1 MQGVHRRRGLLRQI
15 QVSKSKGVAV
25 GHDGP
30 HRSRVLRPLQRGH
43 ELSHPVPDVLHQQ
56 GVGGLRH
63 GIKAQ
68 PLEQKAVFGLG
79 VQKQVP
85 QAPAEGLLPEL
96 GDDRGRQALAL
107 KGGVHGD
114 AFADVAVQ
122 GAGGDDAVILQ
133 QVDGEGDGRVIVQGL
148 PGQEL
153 RHGLLPPGAQG
164 RAGLDLHKATSVLRC
179 RKSVLRWR
187 R

>member
-1 MQGVHRRRGLLRQI
+1 MQGVHCRRGLLRQI
-15 QVSKSKGVAV
+15 QVSQGKGVAV
-25 GHDGP
+25 GHNGP
-30 HRSRVLRPLQRGH
+30 HRPRVLRPLQRGH
-43 ELSHPVPDVLHQQ
+43 KLSHPVPDVLHQQ

-114 AFADVAVQ
+114 ALADIAVQ

-133 QVDGEGDGRVIVQGL
+133 QVDGEGDGRVIVQGF

-179 RKSVLRWR
+179 RKSVSRWR